1 MNWVHR
7 MRVCRS
13 WVHRMRVLF
22 TGIVFTGVGLAVA
35 GVGLEQMIE
44 VEGLVML
51 TLTIPMPDISF

>member
-1 MNWVHR
+1 

-13 WVHRMRVLF
+13 WVNRMRVLFTGIVF

-51 TLTIPMPDISF
+51 TLTIPMSDISF